1 MGRMI
6 ALLRAVNVG
15 GRKLPM
21 AELRT
26 LCGDLG
32 WTDIAT
38 YIQSGNIV
46 FTSDD
51 TPEAAEA
58 ALEALIEK
66 NFGYKAP
73 AMVRTLDQWT
83 HYPAANPFPIAAS
96 DEPNR
101 LVMMLSKEPPA
112 DTAEAAIQA
121 RAMHGERVKRAGDA
135 IWIHYPDGQQ
145 DTKLSPNIIDRAI
158 GSVATGRNYRTVV
171 TLLDMLKA

>member
-21 AELRT
+21 AELRM
-26 LCGDLG
+26 LCGELG
-32 WTDIAT
+32 WTEIVT

-66 NFGYKAP
+66 HFGYKAP
-73 AMVRTLDQWT
+73 AIVRTLDQWT
-83 HYPAANPFPIAAS
+83 HYPAANPFPIAAA

-101 LVMMLSKEPPA
+101 LVMLLSKDPPA

-145 DTKLSPNIIDRAI
+145 DTKLSPAIIDRAI
-158 GSVATGRNYRTVV
+158 GSVATGRNYRTVA